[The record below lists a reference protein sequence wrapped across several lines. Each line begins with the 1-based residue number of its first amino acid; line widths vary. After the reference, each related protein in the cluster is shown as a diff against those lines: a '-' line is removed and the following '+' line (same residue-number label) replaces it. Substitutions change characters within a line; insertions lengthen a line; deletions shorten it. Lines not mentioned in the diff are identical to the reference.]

1 MNTTPIKDA
10 VLEAIAP
17 LREATSD
24 SKATKDFLFSAVR
37 ADASSKLPEY
47 YFVYFLLVDLL
58 GFKNLGQFEKIAWSV
73 PVDFRGRAYLIEHR
87 KFGLGIFTP
96 GQPDDESVADEIAN
110 LICNGVHVAKPYFE
124 WRAKQAVHDSQI
136 NVINKAA
143 ELYERYRY
151 FADRYFLIKT
161 EADQRANERI
171 KTQLSETSWTVSSP
185 SWALRREAQWLA
197 LSTIESFF
205 SWTEHVFIL
214 MAILNGA
221 SVTGATVAKLANAN
235 WDTKFRAA
243 LEMDDPKTKEFHEEL
258 TLIRRQHRNFVAHG
272 AFGKSGEAFLFHSNC
287 GTVPVQLPLRREPDD
302 FRFGNGVKIV
312 EDEAIKLL
320 ESFVEHFW
328 SADRAPAKLYIQD
341 HQLPLILT
349 MAQSGEY
356 RRAMASLE
364 EMEAFADHLG
374 QISDQHANMDF

>member
-1 MNTTPIKDA
+1 MDTTSIKDA
-10 VLEAIAP
+10 VLEVIAP
-17 LREATSD
+17 LKAATCASEAE
-24 SKATKDFLFSAVR
+24 KDFSFSAER

-58 GFKNLGQFEKIAWSV
+58 GFKNLGQFEKVAWSV

-96 GQPDDESVADEIAN
+96 GQSGDETVADEIAN
-110 LICNGVHVAKPYFE
+110 LICNGVHIAKPYFE
-124 WRAKQAVHDSQI
+124 WRAKQAVQDSQL
-136 NVINKAA
+136 NVINKAG

-161 EADQRANERI
+161 EADQRTNERI
-171 KTQLSETSWTVSSP
+171 KTQLSEASWTVSSP
-185 SWALRREAQWLA
+185 SWALQREAQWLA
-197 LSTIESFF
+197 LSTIEAFF

-214 MAILNGA
+214 VAILNGNCG
-221 SVTGATVAKLANAN
+221 TGAAVAKLANAN
-235 WDTKFRAA
+235 WDAKFRAA
-243 LEMDDPKTKEFHEEL
+243 LEMDDPKTKEFHEAL

-302 FRFGNGVKIV
+302 FRFGHGVKVV
-312 EDEAIKLL
+312 EDEVIKLL
-320 ESFVEHFW
+320 ENFVGHFW

-356 RRAMASLE
+356 CRAMASLQ
-364 EMEAFADHLG
+364 EMEAFADHLA
-374 QISDQHANMDF
+374 QLSDQHANMDF